1 VRDLLSTSGTVTSGE
16 RDAAQPQ
23 APDRE
28 KFGEAGQ
35 CVDVHGHISP
45 PESLRRFPMPRS
57 LGDVEGMIE
66 RKLAV
71 GIELTVVG
79 SPVGAGA
86 MVPVPG
92 VDNYAQTDD
101 ALRAFHDWLAGQVT
115 TYPKHLRALVYA
127 NPFGGERHLA
137 ATAGTYTA
145 GGFVGFVV
153 NTSVAGRYLDDP
165 AAGDFFALAA
175 ELRAPVVLHAPA
187 QPAAGTGLSDL
198 RFVEQLGRFCDVT
211 VGVAC
216 CVLGGW
222 LERHPELELV
232 ATAAG
237 GALALLPE
245 KLDLVYAPPHWAA
258 GPPTR
263 PLPISRPPS
272 EYLRRVWVDT
282 ASPSPVALRANLD
295 VFGADRILLG
305 TDSPPLTGMES
316 PVLAAIDDLPIG
328 DGDRKAIHSGN
339 AERLFR
345 L

>member
-1 VRDLLSTSGTVTSGE
+1 MS
-16 RDAAQPQ
+16 
-23 APDRE
+23 
-28 KFGEAGQ
+28 
-35 CVDVHGHISP
+35 VDVHGHISP
-45 PESLRRFPMPRS
+45 PESIARFPMPRS

-92 VDNYAQTDD
+92 VDNYAQTEDT
-101 ALRAFHDWLAGQVT
+101 LREFHDWLAGQVAE
-115 TYPKHLRALVYA
+115 YPDHLRALVYV
-127 NPFGGERHLA
+127 NPFGGDRHLA
-137 ATAGTYTA
+137 AALETFTG

-165 AAGDFFALAA
+165 AADDFFAMADGM
-175 ELRAPVVLHAPA
+175 RAPVMLHAPA
-187 QPAAGTGLSDL
+187 QPAAGAGLSDL

-222 LERHPELELV
+222 LEKYPGLDLV

-245 KLDLVYAPPHWAA
+245 KLDLIYHAPHWGRA
-258 GPPTR
+258 PRR
-263 PLPISRPPS
+263 PLPLTRPPS
-272 EYLRRVWVDT
+272 EYLRRLWVDT
-282 ASPSPVALRANLD
+282 SSPSAVGLRANLE

-305 TDSPPLTGMES
+305 TDSPPLAGMES
-316 PVLAAIDDLPIG
+316 PVIAAIDDLPIG
-328 DGDRKAIHSGN
+328 EGDRQAVHSGN